1 MKEMV
6 SLQAFKNF
14 ISFHLVFVMMNFFD
28 MRNTSMLHHCR
39 YEYMVVV
46 ITSTCAIGAN
56 QQYYCE
62 FKPRMCRG
70 VLGTLCETL
79 QL

>member
-6 SLQAFKNF
+6 SLQASKNF

-28 MRNTSMLHHCR
+28 MKNTSMLHHCR

-46 ITSTCAIGAN
+46 ITSTCAIGI
-56 QQYYCE
+56 YY
-62 FKPRMCRG
+62 FKAITVIYNIR
-70 VLGTLCETL
+70 
-79 QL
+79 